1 MTDDDAVIARLREVA
16 RTADPEPPELPG
28 SARAAFGL
36 YRFDQELAEL
46 LHDSADELTGVRGGP
61 GTERLVSFAA
71 GDIGAEVQIT
81 RAADGYQ
88 VTGMV
93 TGDVTAIALQ
103 TPTSR
108 VELALDAE
116 GRFRGDSV
124 DGPAVRLEV
133 VTGTGYTVMTP
144 WVTVT

>member
-1 MTDDDAVIARLREVA
+1 MTDDDAVIARLREAA
-16 RTADPEPPELPG
+16 RTADPEPPELAG

-81 RAADGYQ
+81 RSGDGYE

-103 TPTSR
+103 TPTTR
-108 VELALDAE
+108 RELALDPS
-116 GRFRGDSV
+116 GRFHGDSV

>member
-1 MTDDDAVIARLREVA
+1 MRV
-16 RTADPEPPELPG
+16 
-28 SARAAFGL
+28 
-36 YRFDQELAEL
+36 
-46 LHDSADELTGVRGGP
+46 
-61 GTERLVSFAA
+61 AA

-108 VELALDAE
+108 VELALDAD